1 MKTNIKL
8 YVLYDD
14 FYIIT
19 EKEVKSILRWCKKN
33 LGKSKYNN
41 IKALKIQ
48 RNNRIKNFGVFDY
61 KTNTIIINMAFHTQ
75 EGGLIDLIDTII
87 HEYAHFKQDIKNEY
101 KPYFKHSSDSL
112 NHPLEKVAYRTAKKY
127 AKICKKELF

>member
-41 IKALKIQ
+41 IKSLKIQ
-48 RNNRIKNFGVFDY
+48 INNRIKNFGVFD
-61 KTNTIIINMAFHTQ
+61 TQ